1 MVLLYEL
8 WNTILNNISDVEQ
21 KKKNNSPFR
30 LTATSSLLATLDS
43 CDLKEDLDNRLK
55 HDTVIVA

>member
-21 KKKNNSPFR
+21 KKKIYNSPFS
-30 LTATSSLLATLDS
+30 LTVTSSLWATLDS
-43 CDLKEDLDNRLK
+43 CDL
-55 HDTVIVA
+55 